1 MHSCLFSLDVFI
13 GGSPGA
19 LCLLMLSPPYCHSL
33 TPLMS
38 AKVIVKTNSRD
49 NLTHSHPINLYSE
62 YFAFYRLY
70 KTPTNL
76 YSITVYHHFTPLQ
89 DYFHYD
95 LGTEWEDNQIISHKW
110 SDQNVLRVTV
120 NFKYFYFALRKRSSW
135 KGSLHSTM
143 AFKCFQMTLKQSLT
157 HLYFEKG
164 MANHIT
170 FHLINTWCLFHFNHS
185 EGVKLML
192 CIFPLDLF
200 NTTPFN
206 MGLHQ
211 P

>member
-110 SDQNVLRVTV
+110 SDQNVLRSRCIS
-120 NFKYFYFALRKRSSW
+120 NIFI
-135 KGSLHSTM
+135 LHS
-143 AFKCFQMTLKQSLT
+143 
-157 HLYFEKG
+157 EKG
-164 MANHIT
+164 HPEKVHST
-170 FHLINTWCLFHFNHS
+170 PPWHLNASKWHLNN
-185 EGVKLML
+185 
-192 CIFPLDLF
+192 P
-200 NTTPFN
+200 
-206 MGLHQ
+206 
-211 P
+211 